1 MASMKTE
8 HSMICV
14 ICFEERDKLKTV
26 GECKHN
32 FCFSCLFK
40 HIVKHCNGQM
50 FPCPSCQENCLL
62 PRDELNGLADFTGE
76 EEDVYFDCTTTHGE
90 PCEEG
95 DFVREPSENS
105 GAVRELGEACAAVEE
120 LDVDIGAVRNC
131 SEECGAVM
139 ELDPKSGAEREIDV
153 DSGAVKELVEKFGA
167 VMELGAECGALKE
180 VESTEPVTDLTDT
193 VGMNC
198 QICRHVGKTARAA
211 NLCPECDQLYLCQKC
226 ARLHG
231 SNPATKMH
239 AVVQLKRDLMCDEHK
254 APLTSYCCTCSKA
267 VCKICVMMNHG
278 HHHVEKLGNLIL
290 WKVEEVNVALRER
303 EKDLERLRL
312 QEAQLVA
319 LKVDALALDK
329 QVALIEA
336 IESHAEKCIHEI
348 VTWKEILK
356 AEVKRDFK
364 VIKEVPEVLKDVSDS
379 VTNLRWG
386 VSSVSEKLSK
396 VNQQAS
402 VLDTLT
408 SMHHD
413 LDMMQAVPQAHEGVV
428 DTVLCGLYQTPDY
441 FIPSEMPSTIGQLFQ
456 SATDI
461 SKASLPV
468 LVQVEQKTDLSG
480 RLESM
485 SSWASV
491 PTVLTTPTNNYAVD
505 RVKQVVFRL
514 TVAPGN
520 MEEFMIPLV
529 GDLNDEQVDLTTV
542 IDMINV
548 IFEQAIAESN
558 FTYTGARMCDWFVRD
573 YKPKTNGEP
582 IKFLGLLMKR
592 CQVEQEKSQ
601 ILAQE
606 NPTRLQGFTLFM
618 AELFQNVKIVAQ
630 GGEERIEVLGK
641 KLRELVRTLLTHPSD
656 SNLKCVVRI
665 LKCTGAVLEDTERL
679 LTGQALDMDNL
690 ITFCLQQA
698 MSPHASESA
707 RAMLKKVADIR
718 STNWG
723 RIESAPVQVVAPPQ
737 PRAPSPFTQS
747 DPVFFDPY
755 GRMITREE
763 AGFAEGELEY
773 SFGDGYPD
781 EWSSQD
787 LQYQEQEFDPS
798 FDNGYLDTEIDSE
811 IADAFEQ
818 FLIETQQAI

>member
-1 MASMKTE
+1 MADRGAGEGSMPSPIGRGRGRGGGGPAGGPGGNPILATGIVPPPRPGMQTNASPSSVVVGSVQSPGGKSEGGLRRPNIKTQERLLGPGGDACPPTQKPQFTNNNVQVQKTE
-8 HSMICV
+8 
-14 ICFEERDKLKTV
+14 L
-26 GECKHN
+26 
-32 FCFSCLFK
+32 
-40 HIVKHCNGQM
+40 
-50 FPCPSCQENCLL
+50 
-62 PRDELNGLADFTGE
+62 
-76 EEDVYFDCTTTHGE
+76 
-90 PCEEG
+90 
-95 DFVREPSENS
+95 
-105 GAVRELGEACAAVEE
+105 
-120 LDVDIGAVRNC
+120 
-131 SEECGAVM
+131 
-139 ELDPKSGAEREIDV
+139 
-153 DSGAVKELVEKFGA
+153 
-167 VMELGAECGALKE
+167 
-180 VESTEPVTDLTDT
+180 
-193 VGMNC
+193 
-198 QICRHVGKTARAA
+198 
-211 NLCPECDQLYLCQKC
+211 
-226 ARLHG
+226 
-231 SNPATKMH
+231 
-239 AVVQLKRDLMCDEHK
+239 
-254 APLTSYCCTCSKA
+254 
-267 VCKICVMMNHG
+267 
-278 HHHVEKLGNLIL
+278 
-290 WKVEEVNVALRER
+290 
-303 EKDLERLRL
+303 
-312 QEAQLVA
+312 
-319 LKVDALALDK
+319 
-329 QVALIEA
+329 
-336 IESHAEKCIHEI
+336 
-348 VTWKEILK
+348 
-356 AEVKRDFK
+356 
-364 VIKEVPEVLKDVSDS
+364 
-379 VTNLRWG
+379 
-386 VSSVSEKLSK
+386 
-396 VNQQAS
+396 
-402 VLDTLT
+402 
-408 SMHHD
+408 
-413 LDMMQAVPQAHEGVV
+413 VPQA
-428 DTVLCGLYQTPDY
+428 P
-441 FIPSEMPSTIGQLFQ
+441 
-456 SATDI
+456 I
-461 SKASLPV
+461 SKASSDLNVNAAEFVSKSTLNVTAKEFVPRNV
-468 LVQVEQKTDLSG
+468 TSNPQPQSQPQQMPQPSQKTDLSG